1 MAFELLSFVDPK
13 NQHYYYFVDRF
24 TYSTKRDLYNAVFSV
39 PKDEDEE
46 PGVYI
51 EIPEDLV
58 LFRFKVNVENI
69 GSFMFF
75 LEKDEFIKHKDQ
87 YIEKV
92 KKLKQI
98 ENDDLLKV
106 QKLLNNICKMKPL
119 LVGFYD
125 EREEDISFADI
136 RKPFLREHIECKVII
151 FRKATLD
158 AGTPKPKKESSFITD
173 AKLVWSGMKKFAHG
187 IKVAALAVVKAAKW
201 TYKKVL
207 KPAAKGIV
215 KAAKFVGKCA
225 KKFAGACVTCAK
237 VIAYACVWIYYRVL
251 KPVGFAISIACVKV
265 WKVLKKIFIP
275 LGLYVWRGLKWIGKQ
290 SARFFRWIGRGISK
304 VSPRLLPFLKKV
316 FVKTGHGIKVASI
329 CIWRGIK
336 KFGIFIGGFFK
347 SFGIVAWKC
356 IKGIGKY
363 SWIAIKFLAKWSWI
377 GIKKLGKYLWIFIK
391 CVGKWLGRFFVWLGK
406 QLKKLFT
413 LIGHGIRHLPK
424 YLEWKSDYSFY
435 VIFSI
440 LFSFALLC
448 GTVWALNGD
457 GLSVFFYV
465 MTALF
470 MLICVYA
477 TYIQRKDHKDWTVT
491 AKNTITPNLAIFLG
505 LTAGIISSYFT
516 AQAIVKVAEGKV
528 IDYGLALWITIGVS
542 AFLLIALNF
551 TPFIIHKV
559 KDNPN
564 NNAKQQNQKQ
574 PEKTEENP
582 QIAGENINNQPNEGE
597 QHE

>member
-1 MAFELLSFVDPK
+1 MAFELLSFVDQR

-51 EIPEDLV
+51 EVPEDLV

-75 LEKDEFIKHKDQ
+75 LEKDEFVKHKDQ

-106 QKLLNNICKMKPL
+106 QKLLNNISKMKPL

-125 EREEDISFADI
+125 EREEDMSFAEI
-136 RKPFLREHIECKVII
+136 RKPFLREHIACKVII

-158 AGTPKPKKESSFITD
+158 AGTPKPKKESSFVTD

-187 IKVAALAVVKAAKW
+187 IKVAAIAVVKAAKW
-201 TYKKVL
+201 AYRKVI
-207 KPAAKGIV
+207 KPIVKGIA
-215 KAAKFVGKCA
+215 KASVFVWKCV
-225 KKFAGACVTCAK
+225 KKFASACVTCAK
-237 VIAYACVWIYYRVL
+237 SIAYACVWIYYRIL
-251 KPVGFAISIACVKV
+251 KPVGFIIAVICLFV
-265 WKVLKKIFIP
+265 WKILKKIFVP
-275 LGLYVWRGLKWIGKQ
+275 LGLYIWRGLKWIGKQ
-290 SARFFRWIGRGISK
+290 IARFFRWIGRGISK
-304 VSPRLLPFLKKV
+304 ASPRLLPFLKKV
-316 FVKTGHGIKVASI
+316 FVKTGHGIKVAAI
-329 CIWRGIK
+329 YIWRGIK
-336 KFGIFIGGFFK
+336 KFGLFIGRFFK

-356 IKGIGKY
+356 IKAIAKY
-363 SWIAIKFLAKWSWI
+363 SWIAIKFLAKWAWI
-377 GIKKLGKYLWIFIK
+377 GLKKLGKCLWKFI
-391 CVGKWLGRFFVWLGK
+391 KWLGR
-406 QLKKLFT
+406 QLKKLFI

-477 TYIQRKDHKDWTVT
+477 TYIQRKDHKDWKVT
-491 AKNTITPNLAIFLG
+491 AKNTVTPNLAIFLG

-516 AQAIVKVAEGKV
+516 SQAIVKVQEGKI
-528 IDYGLALWITIGVS
+528 IDYGLALWITVGVS

-559 KDNPN
+559 KDNADKN
-564 NNAKQQNQKQ
+564 NKQQNQKQ
-574 PEKTEENP
+574 PVKTEENP
-582 QIAGENINNQPNEGE
+582 QIAGENQNIQPNEGE